1 MMASTPWLALA
12 DTVLI
17 LHVGVVLFVVLGLG
31 MVVAGNVAGWGW
43 VNSLYFRL
51 AHLGAI
57 AYVAAQAGLGITC
70 PLTTL
75 EQWLRAQ
82 GGAQPYGGGFIEHWL
97 SRLLFW
103 SAPAWVFTLVYTLF
117 ALLVVAVWWRYP
129 PLFKRS
135 LTAASPPRPHTP
147 Q

>member
-1 MMASTPWLALA
+1 MNPSIPWLVLA
-12 DTVLI
+12 DAVLI
-17 LHVGVVLFVVLGLG
+17 LHVGVVLFVVAGLAL
-31 MVVAGNVAGWGW
+31 VLVGNLRSGPGWRW

-57 AYVAAQAGLGITC
+57 AYVAAQAWLGITC

-75 EQWLRAQ
+75 EQWLRVS
-82 GGAQPYGGGFIEHWL
+82 GGAPAYGGGFIEHWL

-103 SAPAWVFTLVYTLF
+103 NAPAWVFTLIYTLF
-117 ALLVVAVWWRYP
+117 AMLVVAIWWRYP
-129 PLFKRS
+129 PR
-135 LTAASPPRPHTP
+135 RPGWL